1 MKRESAHVRNLAPI
15 FTCSCPEAK
24 SRLICSEK
32 RYLVEKVIF
41 FIIISTVTNMII
53 LIIESYILFSELT
66 SAINIISVIT
76 MIIRIIIAIPGVLLF
91 QLTGVRHVEL
101 DHKA

>member
-53 LIIESYILFSELT
+53 LITESYILFSELT
-66 SAINIISVIT
+66 SAITISVIT
-76 MIIRIIIAIPGVLLF
+76 LIIRMVIAIPGVLLF

>member
-66 SAINIISVIT
+66 SAITISVIT
-76 MIIRIIIAIPGVLLF
+76 LKIRMVIAIPGVLLF

>member
-41 FIIISTVTNMII
+41 FIISTVTNMII

-66 SAINIISVIT
+66 SAITISVIT
-76 MIIRIIIAIPGVLLF
+76 LKIRMVIAIPGVLLF

>member
-41 FIIISTVTNMII
+41 IIISTVTNMII

-66 SAINIISVIT
+66 SAITISVIT
-76 MIIRIIIAIPGVLLF
+76 LIIRMVIAIPGVLLF

>member
-32 RYLVEKVIF
+32 RYLVEKVTF

-66 SAINIISVIT
+66 SAITISVIT
-76 MIIRIIIAIPGVLLF
+76 LKIRMVIAIPGVLLF

>member
-41 FIIISTVTNMII
+41 IIIISTVTKMII

-66 SAINIISVIT
+66 SAITISVIT
-76 MIIRIIIAIPGVLLF
+76 LKIRMVIAIPGVLLF

>member
-41 FIIISTVTNMII
+41 IIISTVTNMII

-66 SAINIISVIT
+66 SAITISVIT
-76 MIIRIIIAIPGVLLF
+76 LKIRMVIAIPGVLLF